1 MFGSPRHRVVGCLA
15 LLPVVAV
22 AAIACA
28 PAAAT
33 SPTPASMDPVAGIV
47 VGDGAVDIQLW
58 SDPSCPH
65 CMSLD
70 EAIGD
75 QLADFVSD
83 GTVTWTLHPMTYVSA
98 KRGDTTDYSTRAAAL
113 LFGVAAAGET
123 DAIAPLYGL
132 IQRNQVTAEHSPS
145 DEELLGYAADA
156 GATSDLSTAI
166 TDDASLASAANDAWL
181 GAPIPGTDQV
191 VDHVPLLV
199 IDGTVFEVHEDGTDA
214 ARFAAAVADAASD

>member
-1 MFGSPRHRVVGCLA
+1 
-15 LLPVVAV
+15 
-22 AAIACA
+22 
-28 PAAAT
+28 
-33 SPTPASMDPVAGIV
+33 MDPVAGIV

-113 LFGVAAAGET
+113 LFGVAR
-123 DAIAPLYGL
+123 PM
-132 IQRNQVTAEHSPS
+132 PS
-145 DEELLGYAADA
+145 RRC
-156 GATSDLSTAI
+156 
-166 TDDASLASAANDAWL
+166 
-181 GAPIPGTDQV
+181 
-191 VDHVPLLV
+191 
-199 IDGTVFEVHEDGTDA
+199 TV
-214 ARFAAAVADAASD
+214 

>member
-1 MFGSPRHRVVGCLA
+1 
-15 LLPVVAV
+15 
-22 AAIACA
+22 
-28 PAAAT
+28 
-33 SPTPASMDPVAGIV
+33 MDPVAGIV

-156 GATSDLSTAI
+156 GATADLSTAI